1 MKYDCHVIDR
11 EAMSVEAL
19 RIAVFKRDGSIVNV
33 VRGRLTEDVL
43 QLAGDGLLDAITEH
57 EEGAVEIAAQCAAA
71 LLRSLPVD
79 LDEALAV
86 ARRLGALLPTVQ

>member
-1 MKYDCHVIDR
+1 LKYDCLVIDR

-43 QLAGDGLLDAITEH
+43 QLASIFRE
-57 EEGAVEIAAQCAAA
+57 
-71 LLRSLPVD
+71 
-79 LDEALAV
+79 
-86 ARRLGALLPTVQ
+86 